1 MERTL
6 AIIKPDAVQRNLAG
20 TILARLE
27 AEGFVVLGLKMVY
40 LSKQDAERF
49 YAVHRERP
57 FFESLTSYMAS
68 GPAIPIL
75 LERGNAIQALR
86 DLMGATNPAQ
96 AASGTIR
103 QEFGL
108 DVEKMPCTAQIPQP
122 QPPRKSLFSSI
133 TSNSVSVPEEAPC
146 TVARADIRI

>member
-6 AIIKPDAVQRNLAG
+6 AIVKPDAVQRNLAG
-20 TILARLE
+20 KILARLE
-27 AEGFVVLGLKMVY
+27 AEGFVVLALKMLS

-49 YAVHRERP
+49 YHMHRERP

-68 GPAIPIL
+68 GPCIPLL
-75 LERGNAIQALR
+75 LERTDAIQTLR

-96 AASGTIR
+96 AGAGSIR

-108 DVEKMPCTAQIPQP
+108 DVEKNAIHGSDSPASASQEIPFFFNCLEFCD
-122 QPPRKSLFSSI
+122 R
-133 TSNSVSVPEEAPC
+133 V
-146 TVARADIRI
+146 

>member
-20 TILARLE
+20 KMLARLE
-27 AEGFVVLGLKMVY
+27 AEGFAVLGLKMVA

-75 LERGNAIQALR
+75 VQRDNAIKTLR
-86 DLMGATNPAQ
+86 DLKGPTNTTQ
-96 AASGTIR
+96 AATGTLR

-108 DVEKMPCTAQIPQP
+108 DVEKNAIHGSDSPTSAAQEIPFFFNHLEF
-122 QPPRKSLFSSI
+122 R
-133 TSNSVSVPEEAPC
+133 E
-146 TVARADIRI
+146 R

>member
-20 TILARLE
+20 RILARLE

-40 LSKQDAERF
+40 LSKQEAERF

-75 LERGNAIQALR
+75 LERDNAIQALR
-86 DLMGATNPAQ
+86 DRMGATNPAQ
-96 AASGTIR
+96 AAVGTLR

-108 DVEKMPCTAQIPQP
+108 DVEKNAMHG
-122 QPPRKSLFSSI
+122 
-133 TSNSVSVPEEAPC
+133 
-146 TVARADIRI
+146 

>member
-20 TILARLE
+20 KILARLE
-27 AEGFVVLGLKMVY
+27 AEGFVILGLKMVY

-49 YAVHRERP
+49 YEVHRGRP

-75 LERGNAIQALR
+75 LQRDKAIQTLR
-86 DLMGATNPAQ
+86 ELMGATNPMQ
-96 AASGTIR
+96 AVTGTIR
-103 QEFGL
+103 QAFGL
-108 DVEKMPCTAQIPQP
+108 DVEKNAMHGSDSPASAVQEIPFFFNYLEF
-122 QPPRKSLFSSI
+122 RERS
-133 TSNSVSVPEEAPC
+133 
-146 TVARADIRI
+146 

>member
-20 TILARLE
+20 KILARLE

-68 GPAIPIL
+68 GPAIPLL
-75 LERGNAIQALR
+75 LERDNAIQALR

-96 AASGTIR
+96 AAAGTIR

-108 DVEKMPCTAQIPQP
+108 DVEKNAMHGSDSPSSAAQNRPFSFKHLKS
-122 QPPRKSLFSSI
+122 RKRSL
-133 TSNSVSVPEEAPC
+133 
-146 TVARADIRI
+146 RD